1 MQAPYNEITIQS
13 LLRKLRIFNREI
25 GEYEL
30 FAITENFD
38 YVVKLSNGKILITI
52 EELQEDEKDALTTES
67 LVVIAKRFVP
77 SGQTMTAPPQAA
89 VETEVSQGPA
99 VKTTIFWTILAAG
112 LVIMLILGGL
122 GYVDVVNKQAKPIAR
137 KTVET
142 YKEKVMTI
150 GEIERAKPLQFLLL
164 RSDYKKNFWGTKIR
178 LQCSVKNTATVVSY
192 KDVKLQVTHYSD
204 TKAILGTREYIL
216 FDNFPSQSEK
226 ELELKIENLK
236 HTDSISCKILSA
248 KVD

>member
-1 MQAPYNEITIQS
+1 MQAPYNETTIQS

-52 EELQEDEKDALTTES
+52 EELQEDEKDALTTEN

-77 SGQTMTAPPQAA
+77 SGQTLTAIPQPAEEKDLA
-89 VETEVSQGPA
+89 QGPA
-99 VKTTIFWTILAAG
+99 VKTTIFWTVLAAG
-112 LVIMLILGGL
+112 LVILLILGGL
-122 GYVDVVNKQAKPIAR
+122 GYVDVVNKQAKPVAR

-150 GEIERAKPLQFLLL
+150 GEIESAKPMKFLLL
-164 RSDYKKNFWGTKIR
+164 RSDYKKNFWGTKIK
-178 LQCSVKNTATVVSY
+178 LQCTVKNTATVVSY
-192 KDVKLQVTHYSD
+192 KDVKLRVTHYSD

-236 HTDSISCKILSA
+236 HTDSISCKIIGA

>member
-1 MQAPYNEITIQS
+1 MQAPYNETTIQS

-52 EELQEDEKDALTTES
+52 EELQEDEKDALTTEN

-77 SGQTMTAPPQAA
+77 SGQTLSAIPQPAE
-89 VETEVSQGPA
+89 ETEKTQGPA
-99 VKTTIFWTILAAG
+99 VKTTIFWTMLAAG
-112 LVIMLILGGL
+112 LVILLILGGL
-122 GYVDVVNKQAKPIAR
+122 GYVDVVNKQAKPVAR

-150 GEIERAKPLQFLLL
+150 GEIESAKPTRFLLL
-164 RSDYKKNFWGTKIR
+164 RSDYKKNFWGTKIK
-178 LQCSVKNTATVVSY
+178 LQCTVKNTATVVSY
-192 KDVKLQVTHYSD
+192 KDIQVRVSHYSD
-204 TKAILGTREYIL
+204 TKELLGTRDYTL

-236 HTDSISCKILSA
+236 HTDSISCKIVGA